1 MESQIENKE
10 YPNILLYPCPIEK
23 YSEYFITVSS
33 INSEESFLSIYKL
46 TSQIE
51 ENNIKQIK
59 KIPISE
65 KFTSVSWTSY
75 KSETKENSFG
85 FLIGGHSNGSISLW
99 NIETILNNLDENP
112 EENLGCIY
120 NENLFSKSINVIS
133 VNNEKNNL
141 FAIGNDNISILSIDE
156 KYSCSIIL
164 NCEIENQKNEEFISL
179 NWNPKVNY
187 ILASGTNKGMT
198 YIFDMKKKKL
208 FLSIS
213 EQSLLN
219 NNDENENEKE
229 NLKTNLIWYN
239 DGAQIIIS
247 YEDSEYNYMLQY
259 HMKQSKIPSA
269 LFENGHSNTILFLDK
284 NKYDK
289 NFLLTL
295 GKDNFVICWNLKSKK
310 IIDKVKLK
318 CDSLKVF
325 WCGKVKDCFI
335 YLGKDNQIYYDRINF
350 TKDDNLNNIFE
361 NNNIPNWMFP
371 IGGLSFS
378 FDGKLYKF
386 SRKENNIIKI
396 SKLKK
401 DIDMNNRIKNFC
413 SKIDNNE
420 SITSLLE
427 EKINSNL
434 KHDKHTNKTLFYI
447 SLKGILTND
456 EKLIFNE
463 MGLDKEKLLKEID
476 KSLGKKNKKEKIP
489 QSYIPIIDDDEN
501 ENVESIFDNEPIQT
515 IKKTF
520 SLNEDEEEEKIINEN
535 YQRNTNWNVGNEK
548 LIKNSLLLGELESA
562 VELLFKNERYSEGL
576 IIASLDNNLFK
587 KAKEDYFKF
596 NKDLF
601 VKKFFPAIIDK
612 NFELMLKF
620 GLNEWKEY
628 LFYAKNNL
636 DKNQFENFSEK
647 LGDKLHLFS
656 KKDIYPSLICY
667 SFSRKIDKILNLI
680 CEYYFK
686 EIENDINKNELLQNS
701 YEDIMISYIVFKSD
715 LNGNLSDDCRKL
727 IYDYVLVLVNEGFI
741 FDALKNLNYVRN
753 DNDIEIEELYN
764 RLYYNCDQ
772 DKVKNFS
779 KPKNFSNN
787 IFDKSK
793 KNKLDFK
800 NKSNIL
806 NDDNKNILNNNKNDV
821 INDYFKEVKKEE
833 YKEINKEDNIFPRKM
848 PPPKKFM
855 PPKKNK

>member
-1 MESQIENKE
+1 MESQIENKG
-10 YPNILLYPCPIEK
+10 YSNLLLFPCPIEK

-51 ENNIKQIK
+51 KNNIKQLK
-59 KIPISE
+59 KIPITE
-65 KFTSVSWTSY
+65 KFTSVSWTSF
-75 KSETKENSFG
+75 KSEIKGNSFG

-99 NIETILNNLDENP
+99 NIETILENLDENP

-120 NENLFSKSINVIS
+120 NENLLSNSINVIS

-141 FAIGNDNISILSIDE
+141 FAVCHENISIISIDE
-156 KYSCSIIL
+156 KYSCSIFL
-164 NCEIENQKNEEFISL
+164 NCEIPNKTNEEFVSL
-179 NWNPKVNY
+179 DWNPKVNY

-198 YIFDMKKKKL
+198 YIFDTKKQKL

-219 NNDENENEKE
+219 NNEENEKE
-229 NLKTNLIWYN
+229 NLKTNIIWYN

-259 HMKQSKIPSA
+259 HMKQPKIPSA
-269 LFENGHSNTILFLDK
+269 LFENGHNNTILFLDK
-284 NKYDK
+284 NKFDK

-295 GKDNFVICWNLKSKK
+295 GKDNFVICWNIKSKK
-310 IIDKVKLK
+310 IIDKIKLK
-318 CDSLKVF
+318 CDSLQVF

-335 YLGKDNQIYYDRINF
+335 YLGNDNQIYYDRINF
-350 TKDDNLNNIFE
+350 TKDDNLNNLFE

-386 SRKENNIIKI
+386 SKQENNIIKI
-396 SKLKK
+396 LKIKK
-401 DIDMNNRIKNFC
+401 DDNLNNRINNFC

-434 KHDKHTNKTLFYI
+434 KNDRHTNKTLFYI
-447 SLKGILTND
+447 SLKGILIND

-489 QSYIPIIDDDEN
+489 QSYIPIIEDDEN

-515 IKKTF
+515 IKKT
-520 SLNEDEEEEKIINEN
+520 SLLNEDDEEEKIINEN

-562 VELLFKNERYSEGL
+562 VELLFRNERYSEGL
-576 IIASLDNNLFK
+576 IIASLDNNLFN
-587 KAKEDYFKF
+587 KAKEDYFKL

-601 VKKFFPAIIDK
+601 VKKFFPAIIDN

-636 DKNQFENFSEK
+636 DKNQFENFSEQ
-647 LGDKLHLFS
+647 LGDKLHLFH

-680 CEYYFK
+680 CDHYFK
-686 EIENDINKNELLQNS
+686 EIKNENNRIELLQNA

-727 IYDYVLVLVNEGFI
+727 IYDYVLVLVKEGFI
-741 FDALKNLNYVRN
+741 FYALKNLSYVRN

-764 RLYYNCDQ
+764 RLYFNCDQ
-772 DKVKNFS
+772 EDVKSFS

-793 KNKLDFK
+793 KSKLDFK
-800 NKSNIL
+800 DKNNIL
-806 NDDNKNILNNNKNDV
+806 KNDKNELNNDNI
-821 INDYFKEVKKEE
+821 INDYFKEIKKEE
-833 YKEINKEDNIFPRKM
+833 HKEVQKEDIIFHKKI
-848 PPPKKFM
+848 PPPKKFV